1 MCRSEDDVLET
12 CRVKNVNI
20 YIEKLCVMLVIYQ
33 ESLHDAQ
40 STKYKILQSIL

>member
-1 MCRSEDDVLET
+1 VCRSEDDVLET

-33 ESLHDAQ
+33 ESSANVYAVNNLNKATQ
-40 STKYKILQSIL
+40 